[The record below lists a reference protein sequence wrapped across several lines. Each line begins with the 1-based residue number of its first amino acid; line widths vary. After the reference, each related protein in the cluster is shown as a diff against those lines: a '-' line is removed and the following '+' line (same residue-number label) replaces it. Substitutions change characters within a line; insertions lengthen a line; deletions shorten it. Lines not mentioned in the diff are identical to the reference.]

1 MTDGPYAALLPVL
14 YDAVMMSP
22 SAVKAA
28 GEAVAKKPVGTGPYR
43 FVEWVP
49 GERLVMEANPDYWGD
64 KPKLQRITWKPVP
77 EASTRVVALRTGDAD
92 LIGGVPPQ
100 LEAQINEPDAKLAKV
115 QGIMMTVIFNAAKKP
130 FDDSRV
136 RQALNY
142 AVNVDEIIQFV
153 MGGAGYRLASATKP
167 GMLGYDPDLKPY
179 PYDPEKAKQL
189 LAEAGY
195 PNGFE
200 ATFDGPSGRYINDKA
215 VSEAIVG
222 QLNKI
227 GLRITPNVVE
237 WNNFVQKVIKQ
248 ESQFFLIAQ
257 IDPTTEIAFPRTY
270 LPGGALYQNYQN
282 KDVADLI
289 QRGNRTL
296 DRAER
301 DKIFRQAN
309 QVLYNDPPWLFLY
322 AQQDVYGLRSRLQ
335 GFEPR
340 TDSYIIP
347 GPLSVSA

>member
-1 MTDGPYAALLPVL
+1 
-14 YDAVMMSP
+14 
-22 SAVKAA
+22 
-28 GEAVAKKPVGTGPYR
+28 
-43 FVEWVP
+43 
-49 GERLVMEANPDYWGD
+49 
-64 KPKLQRITWKPVP
+64 
-77 EASTRVVALRTGDAD
+77 
-92 LIGGVPPQ
+92 
-100 LEAQINEPDAKLAKV
+100 
-115 QGIMMTVIFNAAKKP
+115 MTVIFNAAKKP

-153 MGGAGYRLASATKP
+153 MSGAGYRLASATKP
-167 GMLGYDPDLKPY
+167 GMLGFDPDLKPY
-179 PYDPEKAKQL
+179 PYDPDKAKQL

-200 ATFDGPSGRYINDKA
+200 ATLDGPASRYINDKA

-257 IDPTTEIAFPRTY
+257 PDPTTEIAFPRTY
-270 LPGGALYQNYQN
+270 FPGGALYQNYQN

-301 DKIFRQAN
+301 DKIFREAN

-335 GFEPR
+335 GFQPR

-347 GPLSVSA
+347 GPLSVGA